1 MAINPFTQLVFDLF
15 IISAI
20 IITAYTVNFYYL
32 AFLSRKRKDVPA
44 STDWGT
50 PSVTI
55 QLPIYNEKYVAKR
68 LVDAVCNLDYPKN
81 KMRIMVCDDS
91 DDETVELLRE
101 VVDDYKIQGFQ
112 IEHVRRGTRKGYKAG
127 ALKHAMQTTD
137 TDLVAIFDADF
148 IPPSWFLKRAIPHFS
163 KSNIGLVQCR
173 WGHVNENYSTITQVQ
188 ALSLDF
194 HFLIEQKA
202 KSNSHLFMNFNGTA
216 GIWRR
221 TCIENAGGWHTATLV
236 EDLDLSYRAQMK
248 GWKCVFLPDV
258 VVDAELP
265 AQMNA
270 AKRQQFRWA
279 KGSIQCAVKLLSD
292 ITLKRKVAL
301 EAKIQAFIQLTRHI
315 VYPLM
320 LIQFLAL
327 PVLLAAEINL
337 YVVSFLPAITLATY
351 LAMGPGA
358 FIVIIQGMY
367 GKSWKSRAKL
377 LPSLLV
383 YNAGMSVNNT
393 VAVFDAVLGKK
404 NEFLRTPKYGIITKD
419 DDWRNKAYNLPF
431 TQTTL
436 LEIFFG
442 VYGIMGIFISIFS
455 NNPIFVPIIALQTI
469 GFFFI
474 AYMSLSH
481 TRFKRNKSSND
492 KFLTKKEKTANNIYK
507 LAMITIFTIIVFGG
521 YMAISGYN
529 NDIYPLD
536 RIRGNLDGVI
546 SSSDP
551 LVIHDHLVSI
561 QSDLDLVMTTL
572 PETID
577 TNGKVVA
584 KNPVWIFSTE
594 STNFLRIQNNIDT
607 MITSVNEISSI
618 SKDNSAYHTGM
629 IDITDRALL
638 LKINI
643 MDATP
648 SMYVSPTNIISSIIW
663 VAAIVGIFSVLKRKK
678 EQLKKV
684 DLPNNIP
691 VKPN

>member
-1 MAINPFTQLVFDLF
+1 MAVNPFTQFVFDLF

-32 AFLSRKRKDVPA
+32 AFISRTRKEVYP
-44 STDWGT
+44 TVNWGT

-68 LVDAVCNLDYPKN
+68 LVDAVCNLDYPQDKL
-81 KMRIMVCDDS
+81 RIMVCDDS
-91 DDETVELLRE
+91 DDDTVELLRG
-101 VVDDYKIQGFQ
+101 VIDDYKKQGFQ

-127 ALKHAMQTTD
+127 ALKHAMKTTD
-137 TDLVAIFDADF
+137 TELVAIFDADF
-148 IPPSWFLKRAIPHFS
+148 IPPEWFLKRAIPHFS

-188 ALSLDF
+188 ALSIDF

-221 TCIENAGGWHTATLV
+221 ECIEDAGGWHTATLV

-248 GWKCVFLPDV
+248 GWKCLFLPDI

-265 AQMNA
+265 AQING

-279 KGSIQCAVKLLSD
+279 KGSIQCAIKLISD
-292 ITLKRKVAL
+292 ISLKRNVGI

-315 VYPLM
+315 VYPLV
-320 LIQFLAL
+320 LIQFLTL
-327 PVLLAAEINL
+327 PILLAAQVNL
-337 YVVSFLPAITLATY
+337 YVISVLPALTIATY

-358 FIVIIQGMY
+358 YLVVIHGMY
-367 GKSWKSRAKL
+367 GKSWKSKAKL
-377 LPSLLV
+377 LPALLV

-393 VAVFDAVLGKK
+393 VAVFDAILGKK
-404 NEFLRTPKYGIITKD
+404 NEFHRTPKYGIVTKQ
-419 DDWRNKAYNLPF
+419 DDWRDKAYNLPF

-442 VYGIMGIFISIFS
+442 VYGIMGIFIAIFS
-455 NNPIFVPIIALQTI
+455 NNPIFVPIILLQAI
-469 GFFFI
+469 GFFYI
-474 AYMSLSH
+474 AYLSLSH
-481 TRFKRNKSSND
+481 TRFKRNKSSKNR
-492 KFLTKKEKTANNIYK
+492 LRTKKEKMANTVYK
-507 LAMITIFTIIVFGG
+507 VSMFGILAIIVFGG

-529 NDIYPLD
+529 ADIYPLD
-536 RIRGNLDGVI
+536 RIRGNLDGII

-551 LVIHDHLVSI
+551 GAIRSHLVAI
-561 QSDLDLVMTTL
+561 QGDLDILMVNL
-572 PETID
+572 PET
-577 TNGKVVA
+577 TNLDGEIVSR
-584 KNPVWIFSTE
+584 NPVWIFGTE

-607 MITSVNEISSI
+607 MFGSVDEISSL
-618 SKDNSAYHTGM
+618 SKSNSAYHTGM
-629 IDITDRALL
+629 LDINDRASL
-638 LKINI
+638 LKTNI

-648 SMYVSPTNIISSIIW
+648 YMYVSPENMLFSTVWI
-663 VAAIVGIFSVLKRKK
+663 AAIIGIFAALKRKK
-678 EQLKKV
+678 DQMNKADEE
-684 DLPNNIP
+684 
-691 VKPN
+691 